1 MGLLDHPSH
10 PATATAPGG
19 RSTGE
24 LVAAAD
30 GGDGGAW
37 DELVGR
43 YSGLVWAVARA
54 HRLDSADAADV
65 CQTVWLRLVEN
76 LGRLRDPE
84 HLGGWLRTT
93 TRHECLRVLR
103 RGAREF
109 PDDDAQRDV
118 ASPPEQSPEMQ
129 LLAGE
134 RDRLVW
140 SAVSGLSERCRSLLR
155 VLACAPEAS
164 YAEISASLG
173 LPVGSIGP
181 TRARCLDHLRR
192 RLEDIGYL
200 ASAPE
205 GNG

>member
-1 MGLLDHPSH
+1 MGPPEHPSRT
-10 PATATAPGG
+10 TA
-19 RSTGE
+19 E
-24 LVAAAD
+24 LVAAAHD
-30 GGDGGAW
+30 GDRGAW
-37 DELVGR
+37 DELVARFG
-43 YSGLVWAVARA
+43 GLVWAVARA

-65 CQTVWLRLVEN
+65 AQTVWLRLVEN

-103 RGAREF
+103 RGGREF
-109 PDDDAQRDV
+109 PDSDSQADRLAV
-118 ASPPEQSPEMQ
+118 PAEQSPEMQ

-134 RDRLVW
+134 RDRVVW
-140 SAVSGLSERCRSLLR
+140 TAVSALSDRCRSLLR

-181 TRARCLDHLRR
+181 TRARCLEHLRR
-192 RLEDIGYL
+192 GLEAVGYL
-200 ASAPE
+200 TPAPE
-205 GNG
+205 GR